1 MITGSLTLVKGHRMQ
16 NLEVQ
21 ETFATFTENQQEER
35 NVLFGYL
42 ISNVIN
48 QIE

>member
-1 MITGSLTLVKGHRMQ
+1 MITGSLTLVKGRRML

-35 NVLFGYL
+35 NVLFWL
-42 ISNVIN
+42 FNV
-48 QIE
+48 